1 MHRTLPKLPQRVA
14 SVPVTMEPRGQHG
27 RGQDGFPAYPRA
39 EFGQAHRRARWV
51 SRPNFGVRLETSE
64 GDHVLLL
71 GEMLLVGRGSFCD
84 IVIHDSSVSKV
95 HLLLEILPG
104 AIAIATDLNSRNGV
118 KIDGKYVDR
127 VLLHPGE
134 ELHVGRA
141 WMRLVPLRM
150 DSDGAIRAD
159 HRSGVDSRI
168 EELLREPGHS
178 RDSTVSDR

>member
-1 MHRTLPKLPQRVA
+1 MD
-14 SVPVTMEPRGQHG
+14 PRGHSGWGQHG
-27 RGQDGFPAYPRA
+27 FPAHPRGDL
-39 EFGQAHRRARWV
+39 GQAHRRARWV

-71 GEMLLVGRGSFCD
+71 GEMLLVGRGAFCD

-104 AIAIATDLNSRNGV
+104 GIAIATDLNSRNGV
-118 KIDGKYVDR
+118 KVANQYVDR

-134 ELHVGRA
+134 ELHLGKA

-168 EELLREPGHS
+168 EELLREPGNSH
-178 RDSTVSDR
+178 DSTVTDR